1 MRIVAVEEAFS
12 VPGAIR
18 PEGVIRQRMPVPDPI
33 KQEWFRRLDD
43 LTELRLADM
52 DANGVD
58 VQVLSLSTPGLEVI
72 EDPAEAVAAAR
83 RVNDYLAKAV
93 AEHSTRF
100 AGFAALPW
108 QDPKAAVVELRRAV
122 EELGLKG
129 VLHNDHML

>member
-1 MRIVAVEEAFS
+1 MA
-12 VPGAIR
+12 
-18 PEGVIRQRMPVPDPI
+18 
-33 KQEWFRRLDD
+33 QEWSRRLAD

-72 EDPAEAVAAAR
+72 DDPAEAVAAAR

-100 AGFAALPW
+100 AGLAALPL
-108 QDPKAAVVELRRAV
+108 QDPQAAVVELRRAV
-122 EELGLKG
+122 EELGSRVCCTTIMCEAG
-129 VLHNDHML
+129 TWTSRSSGRYGQNSSASG